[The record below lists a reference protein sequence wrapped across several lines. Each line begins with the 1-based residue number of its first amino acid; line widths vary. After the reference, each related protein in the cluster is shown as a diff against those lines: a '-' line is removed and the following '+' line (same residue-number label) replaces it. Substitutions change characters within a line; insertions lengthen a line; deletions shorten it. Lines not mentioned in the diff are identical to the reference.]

1 MLTRNTVVTFVL
13 LAAAWFRSSVAD
25 GIPTDAHTLP
35 GVDLADPGVFIVY
48 GDTRFTDPRE
58 VIAANPGARRA
69 IIDQVAA
76 EDPAAVV
83 LTGDTPF
90 RGGSADDYAV
100 YHNETGLWQAMGLR
114 VLPVLG
120 NHEFA
125 NCAEAGCL
133 ELWWQAFPQE
143 RGHRWYR
150 VDFGKRIRFIA
161 LDSNSPLTDG
171 SAQRTW
177 LEQELRSLPSE
188 LSFVILGLHH
198 PPVADD
204 GWLIVRANET
214 SLRKF
219 LETRAPRLQPRLIV
233 CAGHVHN
240 YERFER
246 RGVVYLVSGGGGA
259 KPLRVRRARADRYK
273 DPGFPN
279 YHYLRFELHDETLA
293 VSMVRL
299 EDSDA
304 IQPHI
309 WQVRDQFNI
318 SARAS
323 RPDDH
328 GTQ

>member
-1 MLTRNTVVTFVL
+1 MVTRQCFVTFLL
-13 LAAAWFRSSVAD
+13 LAAGWFRSSVAG
-25 GIPTDAHTLP
+25 GIATDAHTP
-35 GVDLADPGVFIVY
+35 PDVELADPGVFVIY

-58 VIAANPGARRA
+58 EVAANPGARRA
-69 IIDQVAA
+69 LVDQIAA
-76 EDPAAVV
+76 EHPAAVI
-83 LTGDTPF
+83 LTGDTPW
-90 RGGSADDYAV
+90 RGGSADDYAE
-100 YHNETGLWQAMGLR
+100 YRDETRPWQAMGFR

-125 NCAEAGCL
+125 NCAEASCL

-150 VDFGKRIRFIA
+150 VDFGKRIRFFA
-161 LDSNSPLTDG
+161 LDSNAPLTAG

-188 LSFVILGLHH
+188 LGFVILGLHH

-204 GWLIVRANET
+204 GWLIVRQNET

-219 LETRAPRLQPRLIV
+219 LESRAPQLPRLIV

-259 KPLRVRRARADRYK
+259 KPLRVRRARTDRYVG
-273 DPGFPN
+273 PGFPN
-279 YHYLRFELHDETLA
+279 YHYLRFELHDDTLT

-299 EDSDA
+299 EDYEA
-304 IQPHI
+304 MQPHT
-309 WQVRDQFNI
+309 WQVRDRFNI
-318 SARAS
+318 SVRAS
-323 RPDDH
+323 KPDDH
-328 GTQ
+328 ATR